1 MNDNLRSWL
10 VQQNHNFI
18 EAFFT
23 ADLKD
28 WVLCVG
34 NEAGDLDTLSS
45 SIAFAYLSS
54 FDQLSSIRYIPIQLT
69 PSSAFQLRAENVAAL
84 KDAMEIDHESG
95 DLQNDLICSDTLDF
109 SKFTPYG
116 AKYALVD
123 HNQVIS
129 SVFGHQAEVVA
140 IIDHHEPAQN
150 NSLYLSAQPRIIQVP
165 TGSCASLVVNHFSST
180 WQSRLFPIG
189 LADLLLSAIV
199 IDTSNLKLIQ
209 EGGKATESDLL
220 AREFLI
226 PRSRF
231 AISANSLDPSIGLQ
245 SLYKNLSTLKDD
257 VTRLNSTQLLQRDY
271 KEYEVNGWRFGL
283 SSVPL
288 SLSDWVRDKE
298 SNKWKALLTATNEYG
313 ASKSLDTVGILTNKK
328 LKKKELSE
336 ENQSRHSRE
345 LLILI
350 RNESMLP
357 LYDGL
362 ENPDRSVQQIL
373 DLSNLIIDQQ
383 NDIDAFVYSNSSQV
397 KIWKVGNSDASR
409 KQVAPILT
417 NLVSQLN
424 PKPVQ

>member
-54 FDQLSSIRYIPIQLT
+54 FDNVSSTRYIPIQLT
-69 PSSAFQLRAENVAAL
+69 PSSAFQLRPENVAAL
-84 KDAMEIDHESG
+84 KDAIQIDHDSG

-123 HNQVIS
+123 HNQIIS
-129 SVFGHQAEVVA
+129 SVFGTQAEVVA
-140 IIDHHEPAQN
+140 VIDHHEPAAN
-150 NSLYLSAQPRIIQVP
+150 NTLYPKANPRIIQVP
-165 TGSCASLVVNHFSST
+165 TGSCASLVVNHFSKAWET
-180 WQSRLFPIG
+180 RFFPIG

-199 IDTSNLKLIQ
+199 IDTSNLKSIK
-209 EGGKATESDLL
+209 EGGKATESDRL
-220 AREFLI
+220 ARDFLV

-231 AISANSLDPSIGLQ
+231 AVSGSSGTSSDSLEA
-245 SLYKNLSTLKDD
+245 LYKTLSTLKDD

-271 KEYEVNGWRFGL
+271 KQYEVNGWAFGL
-283 SSVPL
+283 SSVPI

-298 SNKWKALLTATNEYG
+298 ANKWKGLLSATKEYG
-313 ASKSLDTVGILTNKK
+313 ASKSLDAVGILANNEKI
-328 LKKKELSE
+328 KKK
-336 ENQSRHSRE
+336 QAAATGQTKRE

-350 RNESMLP
+350 RNEAMLP
-357 LYDGL
+357 LLKGL
-362 ENPDRSVQQIL
+362 ENPDQSVQQQL
-373 DLSNLIIDQQ
+373 NLSSSVIDQQ
-383 NDIDAFVYSNSSQV
+383 ADLDAFVYSNTVQV
-397 KIWKVGNSDASR
+397 RIWKVGNLEASR
-409 KQVAPILT
+409 KEVAPILT
-417 NLVSQLN
+417 SLVNHLG
-424 PKPVQ
+424 PKPTK

>member
-54 FDQLSSIRYIPIQLT
+54 FDTSSSTRYIPIQLT

-84 KDAMEIDHESG
+84 KDAMQIDRESG

-129 SVFGHQAEVVA
+129 SVFGTQAEVVA
-140 IIDHHEPAQN
+140 VIDHHEPAEN
-150 NSLYLSAQPRIIQVP
+150 NTLYLNANPRIIQVP
-165 TGSCASLVVNHFSST
+165 TGSCASLVVNHFSKT
-180 WQSRLFPIG
+180 WQSKLFPIG

-209 EGGKATESDLL
+209 DGGKATESDLS
-220 AREFLI
+220 ARDFLI

-231 AISANSLDPSIGLQ
+231 AISANSSDSQNGLQ
-245 SLYKNLSTLKDD
+245 SLYKTLSTLKDD

-271 KEYEVNGWRFGL
+271 KQYQTNGWTFGL
-283 SSVPL
+283 SSVPI

-313 ASKSLDTVGILTNKK
+313 ASKSLDAVGILANNEK
-328 LKKKELSE
+328 LKKKEAAATG
-336 ENQSRHSRE
+336 QTKRE

-350 RNESMLP
+350 RNEAMLG
-357 LYDGL
+357 LYKGL
-362 ENPDRSVQQIL
+362 ENPDLSVQQQL
-373 DLSNLIIDQQ
+373 DLSTSIIDQQ
-383 NDIDAFVYSNSSQV
+383 NDIDAFIYSNTVQV
-397 KIWKVGNSDASR
+397 RIWKVGNPEASR

-417 NLVSQLN
+417 TLVNNLG
-424 PKPVQ
+424 PKPS